1 MTSAR
6 TAIAQTDLIDGRWRT
21 PSIELPAAVA
31 DPNTG
36 RIRQLQRVTT
46 ADDVERAIAAATAL
60 HLAGTWDE
68 SPVAERIRLLDA
80 FADGLAGRLD
90 EIAYED
96 AMATGNP
103 LRVTTQMASY
113 LPPRVRSSRDQ
124 LMQIGAAHPL
134 DADRRDVRVLH
145 RALGPA
151 VVIAP

>member
-36 RIRQLQRVTT
+36 RVRQLQRVTT

-68 SPVAERIRLLDA
+68 APVAERIRLLDA

-103 LRVTTQMASY
+103 LRVTT
-113 LPPRVRSSRDQ
+113 
-124 LMQIGAAHPL
+124 
-134 DADRRDVRVLH
+134 
-145 RALGPA
+145 
-151 VVIAP
+151 